1 MPLLLNYYR
10 TVAKIQTTEQK
21 GYITM
26 GLLKDICKAENIK
39 LIGFTEELSNILT
52 SKQNFTGQGQAIA
65 QEGEKYVI
73 FDNTASLWERCF
85 IVAHEVAHHLL
96 GHLRPDTTITHQD
109 RENEAN
115 IFASVITAFLLL
127 QEYER
132 R

>member
-1 MPLLLNYYR
+1 
-10 TVAKIQTTEQK
+10 
-21 GYITM
+21 M

-39 LIGFTEELSNILT
+39 LIGFTEELSEILT
-52 SKQNFTGQGQAIA
+52 GKQNFTGQGMAIA
-65 QEGEKYVI
+65 SSDDKYI
-73 FDNTASLWERCF
+73 ILDNTASIWEKRF
-85 IVAHEVAHHLL
+85 TIAHEVAHHLF

-132 R
+132 V